1 MGYRMGQINP
11 DTLVTS
17 TTTFKDKTKT
27 TSKTGVEPKSD
38 SFLGDLSASINASVK
53 GYNEGGLVG
62 SSITPIIESKNESGE
77 MELIQ
82 NLSQSVEGNSQ
93 NINVIQAQNQ
103 AMSPPNK
110 SPQTTVPAEPS
121 NTTLTGLQDTD
132 APIPFAVLLRQNAQ
146 RYLNLGNN
154 AMVVS

>member
-1 MGYRMGQINP
+1 MNRYIPGTIENIGLQITESANRN
-11 DTLVTS
+11 
-17 TTTFKDKTKT
+17 K
-27 TSKTGVEPKSD
+27 PKK
-38 SFLGDLSASINASVK
+38 K
-53 GYNEGGLVG
+53 GLFQTQNFNEGGLVQ
-62 SSITPIIESKNESGE
+62 PVIESKNESGE

-82 NLSQSVEGNSQ
+82 NLSQSVGSNSQ

-103 AMSPPNK
+103 AMNPPNK

-154 AMVVS
+154 AMVIS